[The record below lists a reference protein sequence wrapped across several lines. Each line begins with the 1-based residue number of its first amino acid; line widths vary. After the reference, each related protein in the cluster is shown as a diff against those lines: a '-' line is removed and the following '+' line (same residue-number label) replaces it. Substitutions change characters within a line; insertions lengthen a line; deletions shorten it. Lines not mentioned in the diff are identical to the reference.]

1 MQPPTQ
7 PSAASHGLPTAA
19 ISSCNTPTASGSGW
33 LRSGRN
39 YQTLKIPRMPPH
51 ISYPSPHDDDEF
63 VVNDDYDD
71 DDEDWTPTGS
81 RRPYQHEGMYGSV
94 DTAAR
99 QILIEGKKFLTLDDL
114 RFPSSGT
121 RIQVTDFGGT
131 SADRVTYNP
140 AWRDV

>member
-1 MQPPTQ
+1 M
-7 PSAASHGLPTAA
+7 H
-19 ISSCNTPTASGSGW
+19 
-33 LRSGRN
+33 
-39 YQTLKIPRMPPH
+39 
-51 ISYPSPHDDDEF
+51 
-63 VVNDDYDD
+63 
-71 DDEDWTPTGS
+71 
-81 RRPYQHEGMYGSV
+81 GSV

-99 QILIEGKKFLTLDDL
+99 QLHIEGKKFLTLDDL